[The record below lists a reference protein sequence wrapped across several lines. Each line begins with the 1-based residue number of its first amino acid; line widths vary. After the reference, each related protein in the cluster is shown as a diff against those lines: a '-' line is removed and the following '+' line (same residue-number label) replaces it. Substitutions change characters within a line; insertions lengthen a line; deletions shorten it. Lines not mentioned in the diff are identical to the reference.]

1 MEINWKDLKVLNYDK
16 EDPSITY
23 FIEQTELSP
32 VLDNRG
38 RLYIEWF
45 RYMGTVLGELE
56 SELGLFRGSLSH

>member
-32 VLDNRG
+32 DLDNRG
-38 RLYIEWF
+38 RLYIEWY
-45 RYMGTVLGELE
+45 RYMGTMLGELE
-56 SELGLFRGSLSH
+56 PRTGPF